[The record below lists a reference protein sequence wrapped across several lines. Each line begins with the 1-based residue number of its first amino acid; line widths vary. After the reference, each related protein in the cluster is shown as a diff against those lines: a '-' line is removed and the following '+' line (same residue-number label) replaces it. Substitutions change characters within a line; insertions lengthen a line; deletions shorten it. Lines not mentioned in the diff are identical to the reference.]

1 MSVDE
6 FMNENAI
13 AIYAEADL
21 TAGAF
26 RIIKRDAVRESY
38 DLFK

>member
-1 MSVDE
+1 MTDE
-6 FMNENAI
+6 FKTAHEI
-13 AIYAEADL
+13 AIYAGADSA
-21 TAGAF
+21 AGAF